1 MGSAD
6 DEVLE
11 LVARRNHVTV
21 FADDENEAPSVE
33 DEIDFDEPKQKEP
46 KLGFFSKLGLAFAVG
61 SLLIRKASLT
71 TDIVPVTAQIA
82 LRIMGIAMEGGII
95 GMIIHTAVS
104 LAEIKAEADCK
115 AQDEN
120 KHTAFRLN
128 VIGGAHG

>member
-1 MGSAD
+1 MRSILTNRSKRSQSSDSSQSSGWHLRL
-6 DEVLE
+6 EV
-11 LVARRNHVTV
+11 
-21 FADDENEAPSVE
+21 FW
-33 DEIDFDEPKQKEP
+33 
-46 KLGFFSKLGLAFAVG
+46 
-61 SLLIRKASLT
+61 IRKASLT

-82 LRIMGIAMEGGII
+82 LRIMGIAMEGGIM

>member
-1 MGSAD
+1 MD
-6 DEVLE
+6 QTHPY
-11 LVARRNHVTV
+11 N
-21 FADDENEAPSVE
+21 
-33 DEIDFDEPKQKEP
+33 
-46 KLGFFSKLGLAFAVG
+46 G
-61 SLLIRKASLT
+61 SLTAEQFLFYEIWIRKASLT

-82 LRIMGIAMEGGII
+82 LRIMGIAMEGGIM